1 MEKKK
6 KTKVIAGIVVL
17 AVLILAVL
25 CVNVYLKEKQNT
37 QNTKYTEAQE
47 EKKQLEEKK
56 KALKEKQA
64 EAVNEEAYERLD
76 NIEAAWLKKHMTG
89 KKKTFMEQLYLRNQA
104 RAMAEEIV
112 INEIVFKCR

>member
-6 KTKVIAGIVVL
+6 KTKVIAGIVV
-17 AVLILAVL
+17 LAVL

-47 EKKQLEEKK
+47 EKKQLEEKQ

-64 EAVNEEAYERLD
+64 EAENAK
-76 NIEAAWLKKHMTG
+76 NT
-89 KKKTFMEQLYLRNQA
+89 TQ
-104 RAMAEEIV
+104 EEIMTLAAKYV
-112 INEIVFKCR
+112 

>member
-37 QNTKYTEAQE
+37 QNT
-47 EKKQLEEKK
+47 
-56 KALKEKQA
+56 
-64 EAVNEEAYERLD
+64 
-76 NIEAAWLKKHMTG
+76 
-89 KKKTFMEQLYLRNQA
+89 
-104 RAMAEEIV
+104 
-112 INEIVFKCR
+112 